1 MRALAWCVLA
11 GLSPVCLSTAQAAPA
26 SFHRAVGT
34 LSPTLLVKRLDAD
47 TYSASDNVRIRY
59 DAATPGILIT
69 RTSIPLGDQGLA
81 VATALLP
88 GWCDLNIAHPPVG
101 ALTDQMARSARLRL
115 KVEAG
120 KVTSTLVR
128 SRVGRCEAQTF
139 SNSLES
145 FVLLKQVKGPAV
157 WPLDID

>member
-11 GLSPVCLSTAQAAPA
+11 GLGPVLPCTAQAAPA

-34 LSPTLLVKRLDAD
+34 LSSILTVKRLDAD
-47 TYSASDNVRIRY
+47 TYSASGNVRIRY

-69 RTSIPLGDQGLA
+69 RTSIPLGEQGLA

-88 GWCDLNIAHPPVG
+88 GWCGLKIAHPPVH

-115 KVEAG
+115 KVDAG
-120 KVTSTLVR
+120 QATSTLVR

-145 FVLLKQVKGPAV
+145 FVLLKQVGGPAV
-157 WPLDID
+157 WPLHID